1 MVKDPERV
9 TLSTYTNKKGD
20 ERVGAQFARSLGL
33 KIAVG
38 DQNAIDK
45 LTDAIST
52 RITREETTT
61 EDE

>member
-1 MVKDPERV
+1 MKDPERV
-9 TLSTYTNKKGD
+9 TLSTYTNKKGS
-20 ERVGAQFARSLGL
+20 ERLAIQMARSLAL

-45 LTDAIST
+45 LTDAVST
-52 RITREETTT
+52 RITAEEQRI